1 MKKIPAYSVSFLLF
15 VFSFITLCTVQV
27 RAQDQCTVVG
37 WASENGGVTGGG
49 TATPTVVT
57 TYNELKAA
65 LTSASVKVVHV
76 SGTITIPSGGRISF
90 QNQSGKTIYGLPG
103 SKIESHDQ
111 TKDGS
116 GILYIK
122 NCSNFIFKNLTF
134 EGPGAYDVDGWD
146 NMTLDNCKNVWVD
159 HCEYQDGIDG
169 NLDVKNASDYISI
182 TWCKFIYKKAP
193 IPDGP
198 GGADDHRFSDLFGS
212 GDGATG
218 DRGKLRITL
227 QHCWWAQGCV
237 ARMPRV
243 RFGKVHV
250 VNNLFNSTVAAQCVM
265 AGFEANILVE
275 SNVFENVKKP
285 IDLMD
290 NNFTAITVK
299 SDNVF
304 NNTTGN
310 TAGSGTAFTP
320 PYTLKITP
328 TSDVKSLVMAG
339 AGATLTSPTC
349 DNTTSY
355 TLNTT
360 ASPAAGGTV
369 SGAGSYMEGSAAI
382 ITATPATGYTFTGW
396 SGDASGSSTSTTVAM
411 TSNKSVTA
419 NFQLQS
425 YTLSTTASP
434 AAGGTVTGA
443 GSYTYGTTATLK
455 ATPAAGYIFTGWSG
469 DASGTSSST
478 TVTINSNKSVTA
490 NFQLQSYTLST
501 TASPAAGGTVTGAG
515 SYTYGTTATLKATP
529 AAGYVFTGWSGD
541 ASGTS
546 ATTTVTINSN
556 KSVTAKFQLQSY
568 TLSTVASPAAGGT
581 VTGAGSYTYGTT
593 ATLKATPAAGYI
605 FTGWSGDASGTS
617 SSTTVTMNG
626 DKSVTANFQAQSSTT
641 KYTLGAAASPSAG
654 GTVTGAGSYD
664 AGAVVTL
671 TATAAAGYTFTGWG
685 GDASGTSTSA
695 TVTMS
700 GNKSVTAN
708 FQLQN
713 YTLSTTSSPTAGG
726 TVTGAGTYTYGTTV
740 TLKATP
746 AAGYIFTGWSDD
758 ASGTSSSTTVTMNGN
773 KSVTAKFQAQA
784 TTIKFTLSTTATPAA
799 GGAVSGAGSYDA
811 GTEVTLTATP
821 AAGYTFTGWSGDASG
836 TSVSTT
842 ITMTGNKSATAN
854 FQAQTTTI
862 TYTLSAT
869 VVPSEGGVVT
879 GKGTYDAGTTVTL
892 IATPASGYI
901 FTGWSGDISDASA
914 SVAVTMNSNKSVT
927 ANFQA
932 QIVTTTEAKPAKLFS
947 PDNRGDMSTETW
959 KIENAYLLNGCE
971 IVIYNRQGQK
981 VYTSIG
987 YTTPWDGTSN
997 GKPLPDGA
1005 YFYVIHFPDN
1015 TKKTG
1020 SVTIARLK

>member
-355 TLNTT
+355 TLSTT

-469 DASGTSSST
+469 DASGTSATT

-529 AAGYVFTGWSGD
+529 AAGY
-541 ASGTS
+541 
-546 ATTTVTINSN
+546 
-556 KSVTAKFQLQSY
+556 
-568 TLSTVASPAAGGT
+568 
-581 VTGAGSYTYGTT
+581 
-593 ATLKATPAAGYI
+593 I

-617 SSTTVTMNG
+617 SSTTVTINSN
-626 DKSVTANFQAQSSTT
+626 KSVTANFQAQSSTT

-758 ASGTSSSTTVTMNGN
+758 AFGTSSSTTVTMNGN

-947 PDNRGDMSTETW
+947 PDNRGDMSNETW